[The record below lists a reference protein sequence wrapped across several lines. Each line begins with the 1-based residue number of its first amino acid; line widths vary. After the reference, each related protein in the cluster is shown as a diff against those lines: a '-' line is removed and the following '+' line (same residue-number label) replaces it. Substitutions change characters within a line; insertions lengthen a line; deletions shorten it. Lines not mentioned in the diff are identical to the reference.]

1 MYTKEVSGCFLLLS
15 TEPPWLKEYLSK
27 RWSAD
32 HLAEIAEEKN
42 PPARYG
48 VTEHTLKLELYM
60 ISMWQTASQ
69 SSLYIEPVGMTDILP
84 HYS

>member
-32 HLAEIAEEKN
+32 HLAEIAKEKN

-48 VTEHTLKLELYM
+48 VTERTLRLELYM
-60 ISMWQTASQ
+60 ISMHIHVADSFPKQLIYRASR
-69 SSLYIEPVGMTDILP
+69 DD
-84 HYS
+84 

>member
-1 MYTKEVSGCFLLLS
+1 M
-15 TEPPWLKEYLSK
+15 

-48 VTEHTLKLELYM
+48 VTERTLRLELYM
-60 ISMWQTASQ
+60 ISMWQIASQ